1 MLRCGDVGSEPGPLL
16 TTLEFPEA
24 PGSTFPC
31 RESREGLC
39 CFLQMESGGV
49 NRAQGY

>member
-1 MLRCGDVGSEPGPLL
+1 MLRCGDVGWEPGLLL

-24 PGSTFPC
+24 PGWTFPWEG
-31 RESREGLC
+31 RDGLC

-49 NRAQGY
+49 NRRC